1 MLNNNKGIAL
11 LITLTIITV
20 LVAVSF
26 ELNRQIRNSVSK
38 AGVSR
43 DLMTAENMIVSGVNI
58 AEKILVR
65 DKEETEID
73 SVQEDWADPEVLND
87 YLQQTGF
94 EEENLSLE
102 ITDELSRLQ
111 INALVQ
117 YPDGQ
122 KFQSAQRKLWMR
134 FFDLLLAGREQSARE
149 VFSEP
154 LEPAMIINPVKD
166 WLDSGDNDA
175 VSGLTGAESDY
186 YRDKDP
192 PYACR
197 NGPFR
202 DISELLRV
210 RNISLDLFER
220 MEQGGNPEDFITVHG
235 MIPAA
240 DSRHD
245 FTYPGKININTAPM
259 PVLAALLPA
268 GQEFLASEITAYRE
282 ERAGGQFVHDLAAPN
297 WYKNVPGMT
306 DVELDSD
313 LITTQSDLF
322 RIECTAKKNGV
333 EMAATVLVIRQKA
346 EKTGKWQC
354 RVLNWKYK

>member
-26 ELNRQIRNSVSK
+26 ELNRQIRGSVSK

-43 DLMTAENMIVSGVNI
+43 DMMTAENMIVSGVNI
-58 AEKILVR
+58 AEKILIR

-73 SVQEDWADPEVLND
+73 SVQEDWADPEVIND
-87 YLQQTGF
+87 YLRQTGLKA
-94 EEENLSLE
+94 EDISLS

-117 YPDGQ
+117 FPEAR
-122 KFQSAQRKLWMR
+122 KFRPAQRKLWMR
-134 FFDLLLAGREQSARE
+134 FFDLLLAGREPSAQA

-186 YRDKDP
+186 YRGKDS

-202 DISELLRV
+202 HISELLRV

-220 MEQGGNPEDFITVHG
+220 MEQGGNPGDFMTVHG
-235 MIPAA
+235 MVPSP

-259 PVLAALLPA
+259 PVIAALLPA
-268 GQEFLASEITAYRE
+268 GQEFLASEVTAYRE
-282 ERAGGQFVHDLAAPN
+282 ELAGGQFVHDLAAPN
-297 WYKNVPGMT
+297 WYKNVPGMG
-306 DVELDSD
+306 DVEIDSD

-322 RIECTAKKNGV
+322 RLECTAKKNGV
-333 EMAATVLVIRQKA
+333 QMAATVLVTREKA

-354 RVLNWKYK
+354 RVLNWKYR

>member
-11 LITLTIITV
+11 IITVTIVTV

-38 AGVSR
+38 TGVSR
-43 DLMTAENMIVSGVNI
+43 DMMTAENMIVSGVNI

-73 SVQEDWADPEVLND
+73 SVQEDWADPEVIND
-87 YLQQTGF
+87 YLQHTGF
-94 EEENLSLE
+94 EAENISLE

-111 INALVQ
+111 VNALVQ
-117 YPDGQ
+117 FPDGQ
-122 KFQSAQRKLWMR
+122 EFQPAQRKLWIR
-134 FFDLLLAGREQSARE
+134 FFDLLLAGQEQADQE

-166 WLDSGDNDA
+166 WLDSGEDDA
-175 VSGLTGAESDY
+175 VSGLNGAESDY
-186 YRDKDP
+186 YQGKDP
-192 PYACR
+192 PYSCR

-202 DISELLRV
+202 HISELLRV
-210 RNISLDLFER
+210 RNISADLFEH
-220 MEQGGNPEDFITVHG
+220 MEQGGNPGDFITVRG
-235 MIPAA
+235 MMPSQ

-259 PVLAALLPA
+259 PVIAALLPA
-268 GQEFLASEITAYRE
+268 GQEFLSSEIVAYRE
-282 ERAGGQFVHDLAAPN
+282 ERAGGDFVHDLAAAN
-297 WYKNVPGMT
+297 WYKNVPGMG
-306 DVELDSD
+306 DVEIDSD

-333 EMAATVLVIRQKA
+333 QMAATVVVTRQKA

-354 RVLNWKYK
+354 RVLNWKYR

>member
-1 MLNNNKGIAL
+1 MSNNNKGIAL

-26 ELNRQIRNSVSK
+26 ELNRQIRGSLSK

-43 DLMTAENMIVSGVNI
+43 DMMTAENMVVSGVNI

-73 SVQEDWADPEVLND
+73 SVQEDWADPEVIND
-87 YLQQTGF
+87 YLRQIGF
-94 EEENLSLE
+94 EAENISLE
-102 ITDELSRLQ
+102 ITDERSRLQ

-117 YPDGQ
+117 FPEAR
-122 KFQSAQRKLWMR
+122 KFQPAQRELWMR
-134 FFDLLLAGREQSARE
+134 FFDLLLAGQEQSVQE

-166 WLDSGDNDA
+166 WLDSGDDDA

-186 YRDKDP
+186 YQGKDP

-202 DISELLRV
+202 HISELLRV
-210 RNISLDLFER
+210 RNISMDLFER
-220 MEQGGNPEDFITVHG
+220 MGQGGNLGDFITVHG
-235 MIPAA
+235 MVSAP

-259 PVLAALLPA
+259 PVIAALLPA

-297 WYKNVPGMT
+297 WYKNVPGMG
-306 DVELDSD
+306 DVDLDSD
-313 LITTQSDLF
+313 LIITQSDLF

-333 EMAATVLVIRQKA
+333 QTAATVLVTRQKA
-346 EKTGKWQC
+346 EKTGKWQG
-354 RVLNWKYK
+354 RVLNWKYR

>member
-11 LITLTIITV
+11 IITVTIITV
-20 LVAVSF
+20 LVAVTF
-26 ELNRQIRNSVSK
+26 ELNRQIRSSVSK
-38 AGVSR
+38 TGVSR
-43 DLMTAENMIVSGVNI
+43 DLMTAESMIVSGVNI

-73 SVQEDWADPEVLND
+73 SVQEDWANPEVINE
-87 YLQQTGF
+87 YLRQTGF
-94 EEENLSLE
+94 EEENISLE

-111 INALVQ
+111 INALVRF
-117 YPDGQ
+117 PGGQ
-122 KFQSAQRKLWMR
+122 KFQPAQRELWMR
-134 FFDLLLAGREQSARE
+134 FFDLLLAGQEQADQE
-149 VFSEP
+149 IFSEP

-166 WLDSGDNDA
+166 WLDSGDDGE

-186 YRDKDP
+186 YQGQSP

-202 DISELLRV
+202 HISELLRV
-210 RNISLDLFER
+210 RNISADLFER
-220 MEQGGNPEDFITVHG
+220 LEQGGNPGDFITVRG
-235 MIPAA
+235 MVPAQ

-259 PVLAALLPA
+259 PVIAALLPA

-282 ERAGGQFVHDLAAPN
+282 ERAGGQFVNDLASPN
-297 WYKNVPGMT
+297 WYKNVPGMG
-306 DVELDSD
+306 DVEIDSD

-322 RIECTAKKNGV
+322 RIECTAKKNGAQ
-333 EMAATVLVIRQKA
+333 MAATVVVSRQKA
-346 EKTGKWQC
+346 EETGKWRC
-354 RVLNWKYK
+354 RVLNWKYR

>member
-1 MLNNNKGIAL
+1 MLNNNKGVAL
-11 LITLTIITV
+11 LITVTIITV

-26 ELNRQIRNSVSK
+26 ELNRQIRSSVSK
-38 AGVSR
+38 TRVSR
-43 DLMTAENMIVSGVNI
+43 DMMTAENMIVSGVNI

-73 SVQEDWADPEVLND
+73 SVQEDWADPEVISD
-87 YLQQTGF
+87 YLRQTGF
-94 EEENLSLE
+94 KAEDISLE

-117 YPDGQ
+117 FPEGR
-122 KFQSAQRKLWMR
+122 KFQPAQRKLWMR
-134 FFDLLLAGREQSARE
+134 FFDLMLAGQEQLDQE

-166 WLDSGDNDA
+166 WLDSGDDDA

-186 YRDKDP
+186 YRGEDP
-192 PYACR
+192 PYTCR

-202 DISELLRV
+202 DVSELLRV
-210 RNISLDLFER
+210 RNISVELFKG
-220 MEQGGNPEDFITVHG
+220 MEQGGDPADFITVRG
-235 MIPAA
+235 MMPSP

-259 PVLAALLPA
+259 PVIAALLPA
-268 GQEFLASEITAYRE
+268 GQEFLASEIVAYRE
-282 ERAGGQFVHDLAAPN
+282 ERAGGDFVHDLAAPN
-297 WYKNVPGMT
+297 WYKNVPGMG
-306 DVELDSD
+306 DVEIDSD
-313 LITTQSDLF
+313 LIITQSDLF
-322 RIECTAKKNGV
+322 RIECTAEKNGV
-333 EMAATVLVIRQKA
+333 QMAATVVVTRQKA

-354 RVLNWKYK
+354 RVLNWKYR